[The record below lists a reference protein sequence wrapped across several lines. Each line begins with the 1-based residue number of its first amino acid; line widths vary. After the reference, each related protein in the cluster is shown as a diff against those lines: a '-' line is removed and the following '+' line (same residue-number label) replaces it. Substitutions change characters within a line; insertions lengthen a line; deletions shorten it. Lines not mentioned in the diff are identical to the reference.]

1 MKARLLVLDTETGGL
16 DPERHALLS
25 VAAVDSQDNE
35 AFTAI
40 IRPHADWLVEPEA
53 LEKNGFT
60 LDFLEKNGRPE
71 REVLQDLNLWLRS
84 RRGTLLAGQNIAFD
98 RDFLKAG
105 FARHGLTWP
114 MGRMVDLQAAA
125 WFAWEAGAI
134 ELPEGKDGLPKLNLD
149 HIAAALGLSRSSAT
163 HNALEDCLLTLA
175 CFHRI
180 RRTIEMAPLTTP
192 E

>member
-1 MKARLLVLDTETGGL
+1 MKARLMVIDTETGGL

-25 VAAVDSQDNE
+25 VAAVDSADDE

-40 IRPHADWLVEPEA
+40 IRPNPDWIVEPEA

-84 RRGTLLAGQNIAFD
+84 RRSAFLAGQNIAFD

-105 FARHGLTWP
+105 FARHALTWP

-149 HIAAALGLSRSSAT
+149 HIAAALGLSRSSST

-180 RRTIEMAPLTTP
+180 RRTVEMAPLP
-192 E
+192 G

>member
-1 MKARLLVLDTETGGL
+1 
-16 DPERHALLS
+16 
-25 VAAVDSQDNE
+25 
-35 AFTAI
+35 
-40 IRPHADWLVEPEA
+40 

-71 REVLQDLNLWLRS
+71 REVLQDLNLWLRA

-125 WFAWEAGAI
+125 WVVWENGAI
-134 ELPEGKDGLPKLNLD
+134 QLPEGKDGLPKLNLD
-149 HIAAALGLSRSSAT
+149 HIAAALGFSRTSRT

-175 CFHRI
+175 CFHRVC
-180 RRTIEMAPLTTP
+180 RTVEMAPIPTP
-192 E
+192 A